1 MASAG
6 ASFKRYITICIY
18 FVVCENYARSTD
30 AAMSLGRMADTVGD
44 NKSSTTPLSTYSPKN
59 ICHTLLE
66 EEKSQKGWFMRERKG
81 ERHYISEFCGGLLQ
95 TKWASSFECN
105 YGECAVTAAAPAAGV
120 VDSVIA
126 LVYSC
131 RHQFGV
137 RPPSALFFL
146 KIQLIKYDYDFVW
159 QAVSSHPI

>member
-1 MASAG
+1 M
-6 ASFKRYITICIY
+6 
-18 FVVCENYARSTD
+18 
-30 AAMSLGRMADTVGD
+30 
-44 NKSSTTPLSTYSPKN
+44 
-59 ICHTLLE
+59 
-66 EEKSQKGWFMRERKG
+66 
-81 ERHYISEFCGGLLQ
+81 
-95 TKWASSFECN
+95 
-105 YGECAVTAAAPAAGV
+105 TAAAPAVGV

-137 RPPSALFFL
+137 RPPSALFFFL

>member
-6 ASFKRYITICIY
+6 ASFKRDITICIY

-66 EEKSQKGWFMRERKG
+66 EEKSQKGWFMREERG
-81 ERHYISEFCGGLLQ
+81 ETLHI
-95 TKWASSFECN
+95 
-105 YGECAVTAAAPAAGV
+105 
-120 VDSVIA
+120 
-126 LVYSC
+126 
-131 RHQFGV
+131 
-137 RPPSALFFL
+137 
-146 KIQLIKYDYDFVW
+146 
-159 QAVSSHPI
+159 

>member
-1 MASAG
+1 MAIRFPARSIYQHLFSIVEIKNRREVEKEVYTILYSQYPLTGLLLASAG

-66 EEKSQKGWFMRERKG
+66 EEKSQKGWFMREERG
-81 ERHYISEFCGGLLQ
+81 ETLHI
-95 TKWASSFECN
+95 
-105 YGECAVTAAAPAAGV
+105 
-120 VDSVIA
+120 
-126 LVYSC
+126 
-131 RHQFGV
+131 
-137 RPPSALFFL
+137 
-146 KIQLIKYDYDFVW
+146 
-159 QAVSSHPI
+159 

>member
-1 MASAG
+1 MAIRFPARSIYQHLFSIVEIKNRREVEKEVYTRYIPSQYPLAGLLLASAG

-66 EEKSQKGWFMRERKG
+66 EEKSQKGWFMREERG
-81 ERHYISEFCGGLLQ
+81 ETLHL
-95 TKWASSFECN
+95 SF
-105 YGECAVTAAAPAAGV
+105 AVDYFKLNEPAHLNAITE
-120 VDSVIA
+120 SV
-126 LVYSC
+126 L
-131 RHQFGV
+131 
-137 RPPSALFFL
+137 
-146 KIQLIKYDYDFVW
+146 
-159 QAVSSHPI
+159 